1 MVKNLA
7 LVHQIQVRRYFRD
20 KSQFLS
26 LSHQFSPV
34 FAPAESEKVKSDFN
48 LACLIQRLGKQS
60 LKQVASRAFSRVKTR
75 F

>member
-7 LVHQIQVRRYFRD
+7 LVHQIQVRHYFRD

-34 FAPAESEKVKSDFN
+34 FASAESEKVNSDFN
-48 LACLIQRLGKQS
+48 LACYPDPAPRKAVPQAGGI
-60 LKQVASRAFSRVKTR
+60 ASFL
-75 F
+75 